1 MTGHLMRASQSLAQV
16 SSIGLFHVERIAWTV
31 AQFAAQVSS
40 AAAVRVARIARSSA
54 KISAQSYS
62 TVVVH
67 GTRVARSLAQS
78 SAQLSSAGASHAGR
92 IARSSAPFLTQT
104 VFAGASHAGRIVR
117 SSAQSL
123 AQTFSTGAVQAG
135 RIARSSARVSSAGA
149 SRAGQIALS
158 RGQSL
163 APVLFAVPVPDPSKP
178 GIRIPARLGNAL
190 IVLFLIVF
198 GGWGWLVPLDGGA
211 VAPGVV
217 NPDSGKKT
225 VQHLEGGII
234 AELRVHEGDAVKA
247 GQPLVVLESTQ
258 ARAAHEALVQQRLS
272 LLARKARLDAEK
284 AGHSRIELPAE
295 LRSADPQIRSI
306 VEAQQEMF
314 ETRRSTHSSRRDIL
328 AQRIEQLLHQ
338 IKGAEAQ
345 VESASRQIDLI
356 GEELKAKE
364 YLVAKGLSPKPEALR
379 LKRSDAEISGKRGE
393 YLAEIARARQ
403 QIGEARMQL
412 LAVDAERAD
421 QIAADAEKVRGELTE
436 VTEKLQ
442 ASADVVR
449 RTVVAAPVNGTV
461 VDVKFKTIG
470 GVVQRGEP
478 IMSIVPAGDELIVEA
493 RLTPLD
499 VKAVHS
505 GLEAQIHLSAYS
517 SRVVPK
523 IPGTVRTVSAD
534 RLMDDSTHQSY
545 YLARVAID
553 RATLERIAPTVD
565 LISGMPVEVLVVT
578 ERRTMMDYLTKP
590 FRDALWRSFREI

>member
-1 MTGHLMRASQSLAQV
+1 MTSRLMRASGLLAQI
-16 SSIGLFHVERIAWTV
+16 SSISLFRVERIARTV
-31 AQFAAQVSS
+31 AQFAAQVPS
-40 AAAVRVARIARSSA
+40 AAVHVARIARSSA
-54 KISAQSYS
+54 QFLSQTFS
-62 TVVVH
+62 TVVQS
-67 GTRVARSLAQS
+67 TPIARAIAQS
-78 SAQLSSAGASHAGR
+78 LAQLSSAGASHAVR
-92 IARSSAPFLTQT
+92 IARP
-104 VFAGASHAGRIVR
+104 
-117 SSAQSL
+117 SAQSL
-123 AQTFSTGAVQAG
+123 AQAFSTGAVHVG
-135 RIARSSARVSSAGA
+135 RIARCSAQVSSARV

-163 APVLFAVPVPDPSKP
+163 GPILFAVPVPDPSKP
-178 GIRIPARLGNAL
+178 SIRIPARVGNAL
-190 IVLFLIVF
+190 ILLFVIVF

-258 ARAAHEALVQQRLS
+258 ARTAHETLVQQRLS
-272 LLARKARLDAEK
+272 LLARKARLDAER
-284 AGHSRIELPAE
+284 AGQSRIDLPAE

-306 VEAQQEMF
+306 VDAQQEMF
-314 ETRRSTHSSRRDIL
+314 DTRRSTHSSRRDIL

-345 VESASRQIDLI
+345 VESATKQIDLV
-356 GEELKAKE
+356 GEELKAKQH
-364 YLVAKGLSPKPEALR
+364 LVARGLSPKPEMLR
-379 LKRSDAEISGKRGE
+379 LQRTDAEISGKRGE
-393 YLAEIARARQ
+393 YVAEIARTRQ

-421 QIAADAEKVRGELTE
+421 QIAADAEKLRAELAE

-461 VDVKFKTIG
+461 VDLKFKTIG

-478 IMSIVPAGDELIVEA
+478 IMSIVPTGDELIVEA

-517 SRVVPK
+517 SQIVPK

-534 RLMDDSTHQSY
+534 RLMDDSTRQPY

-553 RATLERIAPTVD
+553 RATLKRIAPTVD

-578 ERRTMMDYLTKP
+578 ERRTMMDYLIKP

>member
-1 MTGHLMRASQSLAQV
+1 MTGHPVRVSQSFAQM

-31 AQFAAQVSS
+31 ARFAAQVLST
-40 AAAVRVARIARSSA
+40 AAVHVARIARSSA
-54 KISAQSYS
+54 RFLAQTFS

-67 GTRVARSLAQS
+67 ATPIARSVAQS
-78 SAQLSSAGASHAGR
+78 LAHHSSAGASHAGR
-92 IARSSAPFLTQT
+92 IARSSA
-104 VFAGASHAGRIVR
+104 
-117 SSAQSL
+117 QSL
-123 AQTFSTGAVQAG
+123 ARTFSTGAVHAG

-149 SRAGQIALS
+149 SRAGRIARS
-158 RGQSL
+158 RGRPL
-163 APVLFAVPVPDPSKP
+163 APILFAVALPDPSKP
-178 GIRIPARLGNAL
+178 NIRRQARLGNAL
-190 IVLFLIVF
+190 ILLFVIVF
-198 GGWGWLVPLDGGA
+198 GGWGWFAPLDGGA

-234 AELRVHEGDAVKA
+234 AELPVHEGDAVRT
-247 GQPLVVLESTQ
+247 GQALAVLESTQ

-284 AGHSRIELPAE
+284 AGHGRIDFPAE
-295 LRSADPQIRSI
+295 LRSAEPQIRSI
-306 VEAQQEMF
+306 VDAQQEMF
-314 ETRRSTHSSRRDIL
+314 DTRRSTHASRRDIL
-328 AQRIEQLLHQ
+328 GQRIEQLVHQ
-338 IKGAEAQ
+338 IKGSEAQ
-345 VESASRQIDLI
+345 VESASKQIEFI

-364 YLVAKGLSPKPEALR
+364 YLVARGLTPKPEALR
-379 LKRSDAEISGKRGE
+379 LKRADAEISGKRGE
-393 YLAEIARARQ
+393 YVAEIARARQ
-403 QIGEARMQL
+403 QIGESRMQL
-412 LAVDAERAD
+412 LQVDAERAD
-421 QIAADAEKVRGELTE
+421 QIAADAEKVRAELTE

-442 ASADVVR
+442 SSADVVK

-461 VDVKFKTIG
+461 VDIKFKTIG

-493 RLTPLD
+493 RLTPVD
-499 VKAVHS
+499 VKAVHG

-534 RLMDDSTHQSY
+534 RLMDDSTHQPY
-545 YLARVAID
+545 YLARVAVD
-553 RATLERIAPTVD
+553 RPTLERIAPRID
-565 LISGMPVEVLVVT
+565 LIPGMPVEVLVVT

>member
-1 MTGHLMRASQSLAQV
+1 MTGHLVRASQSLAQV
-16 SSIGLFHVERIAWTV
+16 SSISLFHVERIAWTV
-31 AQFAAQVSS
+31 ARFAAQVSS
-40 AAAVRVARIARSSA
+40 AAAVHVARIARSSVQFLA
-54 KISAQSYS
+54 ETFS

-67 GTRVARSLAQS
+67 ATPIARSVAQS
-78 SAQLSSAGASHAGR
+78 LAQLSSAGASHAGR
-92 IARSSAPFLTQT
+92 IAW
-104 VFAGASHAGRIVR
+104 

-123 AQTFSTGAVQAG
+123 AQTFSTGAVHAG

-149 SRAGQIALS
+149 SRAGQIARS

-163 APVLFAVPVPDPSKP
+163 APMLFAVALPDPSKP
-178 GIRIPARLGNAL
+178 NVRLQARIGNAL
-190 IVLFLIVF
+190 IVLFVIVF
-198 GGWGWLVPLDGGA
+198 VGWGWFAPLDGGA

-234 AELRVHEGDAVKA
+234 AELPVREGDAVRT
-247 GQPLVVLESTQ
+247 GQALVVLESTQ

-272 LLARKARLDAEK
+272 LLARKARLEAEK
-284 AGHSRIELPAE
+284 AGHSRIEFPAE
-295 LRSADPQIRSI
+295 LRSAEPQIRSI
-306 VEAQQEMF
+306 IEAQQEMF
-314 ETRRSTHSSRRDIL
+314 DTRRSTHASRRDIL

-345 VESASRQIDLI
+345 VESASKQIEFI

-364 YLVAKGLSPKPEALR
+364 YLVARGLTPKPEALR
-379 LKRSDAEISGKRGE
+379 LKRADAEISGKRGE

-403 QIGEARMQL
+403 QIGESRMQL

-421 QIAADAEKVRGELTE
+421 QIAADAEKVRAELTE

-442 ASADVVR
+442 SSADVVR
-449 RTVVAAPVNGTV
+449 RTVVTAPVNGTV
-461 VDVKFKTIG
+461 VDIKFKTVG

-493 RLTPLD
+493 RLTPVD

-534 RLMDDSTHQSY
+534 RLMDDSTHQPY
-545 YLARVAID
+545 YLARVAVD
-553 RATLERIAPTVD
+553 RPTLERIAPRID
-565 LISGMPVEVLVVT
+565 LIPGMPVEVLVVT